1 MVLSFFQHF
10 AFYILIMIK
19 NYFFLIRFLVPRE
32 WRVAAPTAL
41 AIVSSRQP
49 ISVGSVCKRSDV
61 ASNVRVQISVG
72 QRTGSNQ
79 SAPSNKL
86 LVRQSHASTTGKM
99 WLIYGQ
105 SSIHSTTLHWI
116 TILETNWKP
125 LLQEEAVTSCGNAKA
140 VKPLKVL
147 QFKVR
152 INMKLPFARRIFL
165 NIGNLPAF
173 FWTN

>member
-1 MVLSFFQHF
+1 MVLSFFKHF
-10 AFYILIMIK
+10 TFYIHIMIK
-19 NYFFLIRFLVPRE
+19 IYFFLFRFLVLRE

-72 QRTGSNQ
+72 QRTRSNQ

-86 LVRQSHASTTGKM
+86 LVRQSDASTTGKM

-125 LLQEEAVTSCGNAKA
+125 LCKKKLSLVAATP
-140 VKPLKVL
+140 KPLSHWKYYSLRYASIWNCLL
-147 QFKVR
+147 QDVFS
-152 INMKLPFARRIFL
+152 
-165 NIGNLPAF
+165 
-173 FWTN
+173 